1 MIIINY
7 AILCNILHK
16 KLEKIDFIITYDVSY
31 NLMNIIQ
38 QMSIIKHLEW
48 TNIDDEHHMIRIIAD
63 NIDCAIEKLEKLD
76 FEQYKQKIDI
86 IHESNKQFTNMKKKY
101 NIRYFYPD
109 RLVLVDETEIFLTTT
124 DYSVI
129 PKNDLDKIIS
139 SFYLSFNII

>member
-1 MIIINY
+1 
-7 AILCNILHK
+7 
-16 KLEKIDFIITYDVSY
+16 
-31 NLMNIIQ
+31 
-38 QMSIIKHLEW
+38 MSIIKHFEW

-76 FEQYKQKIDI
+76 FEQYKQKNDI

-139 SFYLSFNII
+139 DMETYRDASCMFSDIMLFVNMSKNECINWIKTHECEIHEYKI